1 MDSEKEN
8 PRFRGVV
15 EIMSYAGICGV
26 FADASGR
33 IVGSTQ
39 RFIEISGDG
48 RSDKDLNEIFLNSPA
63 LTSLESGEET
73 ELTLAHSGRQVYG
86 KIISS
91 IRQDNVLG
99 IVFQDFTERTIRS
112 IPQLA
117 QMVRAGN
124 DLIFQFDKEG
134 KVYYVSGNVEK
145 ITGYSR
151 DDFLSGKLHPLDIVH
166 GEDKK
171 RIEEEF
177 GAIFSNHAAVENS
190 LHRIVK
196 PNGEIVYLLKS
207 WYPLLDPDGR
217 FTGVIGLNK
226 DITSEKLLQRRL
238 ELFRSAFEHS
248 TDAIII
254 TTVDGK
260 IVDVNDAF
268 TKIYGY
274 SHGEAIGK
282 STSLVQSRHS
292 TQEFYAQ
299 MWDSLQRY
307 DNWKGE
313 IINRR
318 KDGIEIPV
326 WLSIAPIYLDGTKIG
341 YMGIESDISERKS
354 LEQQIIQTEKLA
366 TTGQLAAGIA
376 HEIGTPLNIIS
387 GNAEFMLLDMKKTD
401 KGYQELSMIIEQAKR
416 ISQLMRQLLDFA
428 RPKMLSLQAVD
439 INGVIRD
446 VLSFVQLQFKM
457 GSINTT
463 QMLGQDIPKVY
474 GDPALLYQ
482 VFLNIVV
489 NSFQAMKMG
498 GELAVRT
505 GVNGKEQGRERVVVT
520 IEDTGEGIQAGNLER
535 VFTPFFTTKEPGKG
549 TGLGLAVS
557 RRIVEEH
564 GGEIEIASEVGK
576 GTTVTMR
583 FDAFQTRAKKKDD

>member
-1 MDSEKEN
+1 MNSEKEN
-8 PRFRGVV
+8 PRLKGVI

-26 FADASGR
+26 FADGRGR
-33 IVGSTQ
+33 IVGSTP

-48 RSDKDLNEIFLNSPA
+48 VPNKNLSEVFLNSPD
-63 LTSLESGEET
+63 LSSLASGKET
-73 ELTLAHSGRQVYG
+73 EFTLINSGRQVYG
-86 KIISS
+86 KVISS
-91 IRQDNVLG
+91 ISEDNILG

-124 DLIFQFDKEG
+124 DLIFQFNKDG
-134 KVYYVSGNVEK
+134 RVYYVSGNVEE
-145 ITGYSR
+145 ITGYSQ
-151 DDFLSGKLHPLDIVH
+151 DDFLTGKLQPLDIVH
-166 GEDKK
+166 REDKK
-171 RIEEEF
+171 RLEEEF
-177 GAIFSNHAAVENS
+177 KTIFSNHAAVENS
-190 LHRIVK
+190 LHRIIK
-196 PNGEIVYLLKS
+196 RNGEITYLIES
-207 WYPLLDPDGR
+207 WHPLLDTDGK
-217 FTGVIGLNK
+217 FTGVISLNK
-226 DITSEKLLQRRL
+226 DITSEKLLQSRL

-274 SHGEAIGK
+274 SREDAIGK
-282 STSLVQSRHS
+282 STALVQSRHS
-292 TQEFYAQ
+292 TQEFYSQ
-299 MWDSLQRY
+299 MWDSLQKY

-318 KDGIEIPV
+318 KDGLEIPI
-326 WLSIAPIYLDGTKIG
+326 WLSITPIYLDGAKIG
-341 YMGIESDISERKS
+341 YMGIESDISERKN

-387 GNAEFMLLDMKKTD
+387 GNAEFMLLDMNESDT
-401 KGYQELSMIIEQAKR
+401 GYRELSIIIEQTKR

-439 INGVIRD
+439 INGVIHE
-446 VLSFVQLQFKM
+446 VLDFVRLQFKKS
-457 GSINTT
+457 SISTT
-463 QMLGQDIPKVY
+463 EVLGQDIPRVY

-489 NSFQAMKMG
+489 NSFQAMKQG
-498 GELAVRT
+498 GELHLQT
-505 GVNGKEQGRERVVVT
+505 GIDRKEAGKERVVVT
-520 IEDTGEGIQAGNLER
+520 IQDTGEGIQPGNLDKL
-535 VFTPFFTTKEPGKG
+535 FTPFFTTKEPGKG
-549 TGLGLAVS
+549 TGLGLALT
-557 RRIVEEH
+557 RRIVQEH

-576 GTTVTMR
+576 GTVVTIW
-583 FDAFQTRAKKKDD
+583 FKAFQPRKQTKE